1 VAYDG
6 VVTFFSLFA
15 GADLVGEFETRDEAE
30 RALDEL
36 IAAEPSTADEFAVF
50 EFDENGERVGEP
62 ITRAAA

>member
-1 VAYDG
+1 M
-6 VVTFFSLFA
+6 TFFSLFA
-15 GADLVGEFETRDEAE
+15 GADLIGELDAGEDAE

-36 IAAEPSTADEFAVF
+36 IAAEPSPAEDFAVF

>member
-1 VAYDG
+1 M
-6 VVTFFSLFA
+6 TFFSLFA
-15 GADLVGEFETRDEAE
+15 GADLIGEFDTREEAE

-36 IAAEPSTADEFAVF
+36 VAAEPSAVDEFALF